1 MFGDAPCLGAL
12 IDRFA
17 QHCHVLDID
26 AEDHDRE
33 LWRSLRKIT
42 VDTDDGPISVA
53 DFLDDAMDKPSFI
66 PPDEREYA

>member
-1 MFGDAPCLGAL
+1 MTAVFELAWA
-12 IDRFA
+12 IHKHRETTRS
-17 QHCHVLDID
+17 LDID